1 MTIYNFSAGPAL
13 LPQDVLREAQRELT
27 DWHGSGMSVM
37 EMSHRGREFMS
48 IHAQA
53 EADLREL
60 LQIPDNYRVLFLQ
73 GGAHSQFSM
82 VPMNLLRGKTT
93 ADYVITGHWGK
104 VAIKEARRY
113 GDMRIAATGEASGFN
128 GTTSATKPS
137 AACSFR
143 SFPNPVYRWSV
154 TCRAI
159 SCRDRLTF
167 PASD

>member
-27 DWHGSGMSVM
+27 DWHDSGMSVM

-60 LQIPDNYRVLFLQ
+60 LQVPDNYRVLFLQ

-93 ADYVITGHWGK
+93 ADYVITGHWGDRRVLFLEAAIEYARENFVVPDNGNLRDDLLG
-104 VAIKEARRY
+104 VAAALVDPRRKRRAGRIHLRGHRALHGGADQEA
-113 GDMRIAATGEASGFN
+113 
-128 GTTSATKPS
+128 
-137 AACSFR
+137 
-143 SFPNPVYRWSV
+143 VQW
-154 TCRAI
+154 
-159 SCRDRLTF
+159 
-167 PASD
+167 